1 MLLRH
6 TEIRRR
12 RHREEK
18 RRKLKERLKKAS
30 AQERASLES
39 KLAKTYRLLTS
50 QQEPAAPKPP
60 AGKKGS

>member
-18 RRKLKERLKKAS
+18 RRKLKDRLKKAS
-30 AQERASLES
+30 AQERTSLES

-50 QQEPAAPKPP
+50 QEAAVPKPP
-60 AGKKGS
+60 AGKKG